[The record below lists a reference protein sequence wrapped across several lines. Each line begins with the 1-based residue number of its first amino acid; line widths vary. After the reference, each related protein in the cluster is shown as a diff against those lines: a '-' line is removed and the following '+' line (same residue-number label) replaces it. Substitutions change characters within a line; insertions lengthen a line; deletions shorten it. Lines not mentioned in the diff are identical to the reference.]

1 MCRLK
6 ELLEIEGLDE
16 PTVEALRERAKN
28 ALATIATGPGRKPPV
43 ITNRLTIC

>member
-1 MCRLK
+1 MK

-28 ALATIATGPGRKPPV
+28 ALYHCTGRGKP
-43 ITNRLTIC
+43 R

>member
-1 MCRLK
+1 MK

-28 ALATIATGPGRKPPV
+28 ALATIAQAQKKASV